1 MIATKIRGVLSLVSI
16 PSTPVTVVA
25 LLLGYASTA
34 GTILEP
40 AVIDL
45 IIVGAL
51 GHWAFYGLNDIVDI
65 EWDRRQGRDNKP
77 LVRGDISPLTAG
89 VVCSAMGIGSVIYAL
104 FSFTRIVFLFWLAAC
119 LFGLI
124 YDYRSKKDV
133 YSGAYMALWGT
144 SVIYVGG
151 IHSGRG
157 IGGTMVILAFLMGVH
172 MFWMTVMGNLKD
184 VGQGEK
190 SIPERLDC
198 KIINDDGYKHLWT
211 SIRFNLASEI
221 TILTQVIFILLLP
234 IGDGAHAS
242 DVGFIYLAIIWTAA
256 IFMRYEEVLYQPAF
270 SEDSM
275 KMDIAIFEIVTVM
288 AILTVSISY
297 TDILS
302 VSLMILLSI
311 GWGLISQTVLYG
323 HPLRFP

>member
-1 MIATKIRGVLSLVSI
+1 MIATKVRGVLSLVSI

-34 GTILEP
+34 GTIFEP
-40 AVIDL
+40 KIVDL

-65 EWDRRQGRDNKP
+65 EWDKRQNRENKP
-77 LVRGDISPLTAG
+77 LVRGDISPVAASII
-89 VVCSAMGIGSVIYAL
+89 CSLFGIGSIIYAL
-104 FSFTRIVFLFWLAAC
+104 YSFTRIVFLFWLAAC

-124 YDYRSKKDV
+124 YDYRSKEDV

-151 IHSGRG
+151 LHSGRG
-157 IGGTMVILAFLMGVH
+157 ITGTMVILAFLMGVH

-184 VGQGEK
+184 VGHGEK

-198 KIINDDGYKHLWT
+198 KIIDDDGYKYLWT
-211 SIRFNLASEI
+211 SIRFNMASEI
-221 TILTQVIFILLLP
+221 TILTQIIFLLLLP
-234 IGDGAHAS
+234 IGDGAQGG
-242 DVGFIYLAIIWTAA
+242 DVIFIYMAIVWSAV
-256 IFMRYEEVLYQPAF
+256 MSLRYGEVLYQPGF

-275 KMDIAIFEIVTVM
+275 KTDIAIFEIVSVM
-288 AILTVSISY
+288 ALLTVSISY
-297 TDILS
+297 TDYLS
-302 VSLMILLSI
+302 VSAMILLSI
-311 GWGLISQTVLYG
+311 GWGLVWQTVLYG